1 MYVEIKAFEVND
13 SNNLYRNPDYHPDN
27 GLTFADGTQHYLT
40 DLFTNPF
47 MTIAQYTDKPTL
59 DNFDVTFQNPYVD
72 TQIGYKWAKVPGNW
86 MGLWRTLDGDNWD
99 GGYDGDG
106 GFVVF
111 KLGEKLQRIGGLK
124 LDLWLSPNRSA
135 NRSGQQY
142 GFFGLAKAEYQEHLF
157 GFQFNSAWG
166 TDWKTI
172 LDEVLENDFIA
183 AYSGTVAGVKIEAN
197 ALVNIYG
204 AYKKPS
210 PTDDSSI
217 RAFYTPPSSDVG
229 RTDPNVDIY
238 NNMAGA
244 LRLGYTV
251 RGVELGLGYAMR
263 GPQANMMYVK
273 QVDDEYHLTDSLGR
287 LNNQRVYAS
296 ASGTPIRNLKV
307 WGEASAGFVLNSDY
321 PYNSNAFTNKDTPE
335 YFADTGNIQVFLKP
349 EAEYNL
355 SSLTGLRD
363 NKFHVYTKLL
373 FNTSGD
379 DKYTRGDSES
389 PFIVESV
396 AFRFGIGRLNALI
409 QGVEFTG
416 GLDNEDAEY
425 LYNSYSLSV
434 RFPWKLGAS
443 TGALIRIA
451 QSGVDK
457 HKNPFGFFLGM
468 TKELS
473 GFGNPRFW
481 GQFFWNAKPYK
492 DYNDRAELDFGDY
505 MIGSPKDMSD
515 LACIRLGLSW
525 DF

>member
-1 MYVEIKAFEVND
+1 MKMFVEIKAFDVNGAT
-13 SNNLYRNPDYHPDN
+13 NLYRNPDYHSDD

-47 MTIAQYTDKPTL
+47 QAIAQGAKPTL
-59 DNFDVTFQNPYVD
+59 DNLDVTFQNPYVD
-72 TQIGYKWAKVPGNW
+72 TQIGYKWAKIPGNW
-86 MGLWRTLDGDNWD
+86 MGLWRTLDNDNWD

-166 TDWKTI
+166 TDWETI

-183 AYSGTVAGVKIEAN
+183 AYSGTVGGVKISAN

-204 AYKKPS
+204 AYEQPS
-210 PTDDSSI
+210 PLGGSVRS
-217 RAFYTPPSSDVG
+217 FYTPPSSDVG
-229 RTDPNVDIY
+229 RIGPVDPDVALY
-238 NNMAGA
+238 NNMAAA

-273 QVDDEYHLTDSLGR
+273 QGDDEYHLTDSLGR
-287 LNNQRVYAS
+287 LNNQRVYVS
-296 ASGTPIRNLKV
+296 ASGTPVRNLKV
-307 WGEASAGFVLNSDY
+307 WGEASADFVVNGDYLFYSNTFRYGKSDTDEAIT
-321 PYNSNAFTNKDTPE
+321 AFKDN
-335 YFADTGNIQVFLKP
+335 GNIQVFLKP

-373 FNTSGD
+373 LNTA
-379 DKYTRGDSES
+379 K
-389 PFIVESV
+389 
-396 AFRFGIGRLNALI
+396 
-409 QGVEFTG
+409 
-416 GLDNEDAEY
+416 
-425 LYNSYSLSV
+425 
-434 RFPWKLGAS
+434 
-443 TGALIRIA
+443 ALIR
-451 QSGVDK
+451 
-457 HKNPFGFFLGM
+457 L
-468 TKELS
+468 
-473 GFGNPRFW
+473 R
-481 GQFFWNAKPYK
+481 
-492 DYNDRAELDFGDY
+492 RA
-505 MIGSPKDMSD
+505 
-515 LACIRLGLSW
+515 
-525 DF
+525 